1 MDRMKTLAKYVVW
14 IVLFYIFSNLMIYL
28 NLESTYQN
36 IGRKDNLPQVTVY
49 QAQATKING
58 RIKGSIYN
66 SEEHKITN
74 KYLRIDLYS
83 ERDVFLGS
91 KYIDVS
97 TMRDDETRNFEEYFK
112 VQDVDYYEIKFV
124 DEKEEGE
131 LPEMLKDLTKEQVI
145 WGTFLTFLI
154 FWLKY
159 RKRDY
164 GDRTP
169 ILVFLFLNKNITKI
183 LQKYNIFVKNAK
195 LQLKLLNYSFNY
207 SIMEL

>member
-1 MDRMKTLAKYVVW
+1 LKFYQFPDIITISGIKGEVKMDRMKTLAKYVIW
-14 IVLFYIFSNLMIYL
+14 LVLFYIFSNLMIYL
-28 NLESTYQN
+28 NIESTYQN

-49 QAQATKING
+49 QAQATKVNG

-66 SEEHKITN
+66 SEAHKITN

-97 TMRDDETRNFEEYFK
+97 TMRDSETRNFEEYFK
-112 VQDVDYYEIKFV
+112 VQDVDYYEMKFV

-154 FWLKY
+154 FW
-159 RKRDY
+159 
-164 GDRTP
+164 
-169 ILVFLFLNKNITKI
+169 
-183 LQKYNIFVKNAK
+183 
-195 LQLKLLNYSFNY
+195 
-207 SIMEL
+207 

>member
-1 MDRMKTLAKYVVW
+1 MDRMKTLAKYVIW
-14 IVLFYIFSNLMIYL
+14 LVLFYIFSNLMIYL
-28 NLESTYQN
+28 NIESTYQN

-49 QAQATKING
+49 QAQATKVNG

-66 SEEHKITN
+66 SEANKITN

-97 TMRDDETRNFEEYFK
+97 TMRDSETRNFEEYFK
-112 VQDVDYYEIKFV
+112 VQDVDYYEMKFV

-154 FWLKY
+154 FW
-159 RKRDY
+159 
-164 GDRTP
+164 
-169 ILVFLFLNKNITKI
+169 
-183 LQKYNIFVKNAK
+183 
-195 LQLKLLNYSFNY
+195 
-207 SIMEL
+207 